1 MSSCRIV
8 FILPINNNITKF
20 VYSRAGYVE
29 HLAQPGEAVSSFKI
43 SDLENNKLAWVHQQ
57 GTVAGV
63 SFRAWDG
70 EDFSQTLHLKIQVD
84 TLSTSTPHLHTTLA
98 CACELST
105 AFYSAK
111 TSNQLFIVLFPSV
124 MCHFVIFFIRAF
136 NKRWKFNFSVFLT
149 QCKYIGRIE
158 KLCSECSRVNEVKA
172 DLKTISH

>member
-43 SDLENNKLAWVHQQ
+43 SDLENNKLGWVHQQ

-84 TLSTSTPHLHTTLA
+84 TLSTLPHLHTTLA
-98 CACELST
+98 CACELYT
-105 AFYSAK
+105 AFS
-111 TSNQLFIVLFPSV
+111 
-124 MCHFVIFFIRAF
+124 
-136 NKRWKFNFSVFLT
+136 
-149 QCKYIGRIE
+149 
-158 KLCSECSRVNEVKA
+158 
-172 DLKTISH
+172 

>member
-1 MSSCRIV
+1 MLSTSPGRGSRSPRSKYQIWRITSWPGSTSRELLLV
-8 FILPINNNITKF
+8 SASGRGMGRTSARPFI
-20 VYSRAGYVE
+20 SRYR
-29 HLAQPGEAVSSFKI
+29 QI
-43 SDLENNKLAWVHQQ
+43 
-57 GTVAGV
+57 
-63 SFRAWDG
+63 
-70 EDFSQTLHLKIQVD
+70 VD
-84 TLSTSTPHLHTTLA
+84 TLSTLPHLHTTLA